1 MSWQSAHFIFS
12 QSFIDAS
19 LTLWLPVVVK
29 TEILKKIIILFCG
42 IKKLNYHQRSFFY
55 GSVVSIY
62 THIRVRKAEIWKNM
76 YFFIT

>member
-1 MSWQSAHFIFS
+1 MSCQSAHFISS

-42 IKKLNYHQRSFFY
+42 IKKTELPPEKFLLQEC
-55 GSVVSIY
+55 SVHIRTY
-62 THIRVRKAEIWKNM
+62 THA
-76 YFFIT
+76 